1 MINFKPS
8 LLFFLLLLPNVI
20 VAQIHNS
27 QSPDQVNRR
36 LEQWVEGQVVFVDRT
51 VLDARFAYNP
61 LLPEGML
68 KIEHEGKVIAGTVHD
83 VESFHYFDPRSG
95 QEREFVTFAVN
106 NQLAFVEML
115 HDTPHYTLLGRPTV
129 QVTIYSSYGY
139 NSSGVEGKY
148 VWYLYDKNTNEAHW
162 LTKKTWA
169 SLLPDKKKEVRK
181 YLRRHQSTMSTTQ
194 LYSSVINRFME
205 F

>member
-1 MINFKPS
+1 MFDTKRC
-8 LLFFLLLLPNVI
+8 LLFFLLLLPSLV

-27 QSPDQVNRR
+27 QSPDKVNRR
-36 LEQWVEGQVVFVDRT
+36 LEHWVEGQVVFVDGT
-51 VLDARFAYNP
+51 VLDTRFAYNP
-61 LLPEGML
+61 LLPEGLL
-68 KIEHEGKVIAGTVHD
+68 KIEHEGKTIAGTVHD

-95 QEREFVTFAVN
+95 QERDFVAFSVN
-106 NQLAFVEML
+106 NQLAFVEIL

-129 QVTIYSSYGY
+129 QITIYSSYGY
-139 NSSGVEGKY
+139 NSSDVKGKY
-148 VWYLYDKNTNEAHW
+148 VWYLYDKSTNEVHL

-169 SLLPDKKKEVRK
+169 ALLPDKKKEVRK

-194 LYSSVINRFME
+194 LYSNVINQFME